1 MALGPALGRAAAHDL
16 VEAASRRARAERRHL
31 REVLAADATVS
42 AHLSPER
49 LAELFEPRSYLGV
62 AEALVD
68 RVLAAH
74 DADHGRRED

>member
-1 MALGPALGRAAAHDL
+1 M
-16 VEAASRRARAERRHL
+16 
-31 REVLAADATVS
+31 S

-74 DADHGRRED
+74 YADRGRGED